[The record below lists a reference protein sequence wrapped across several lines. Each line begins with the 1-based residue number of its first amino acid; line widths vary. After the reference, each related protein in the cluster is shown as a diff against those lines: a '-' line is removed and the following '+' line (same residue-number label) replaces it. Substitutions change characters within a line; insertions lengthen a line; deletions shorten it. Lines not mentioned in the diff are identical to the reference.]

1 MAYADTTMRVIA
13 YIIDSIIL
21 GIAIALVAI
30 ILGAI
35 AFGIAVNGGFFIG
48 VIIAVVIAIIALLG
62 SAFYFVYFWQNL
74 RASPGQKM
82 LGLETVNAADGATL
96 TRDQAVR
103 RWAFLFG
110 PQVIA
115 SVFSFSG
122 SVSNSLGALGSLL
135 GLLAFLYAIYLLY
148 TVTQSS
154 SARVSMTSRPRRW
167 SSSAA
172 DPDRF
177 DITTGPATPPVSIQG
192 SKSSVRTCVDGTP
205 RAGAGRRPPRAGSTA
220 ARRSRPAAR
229 RRAAAG
235 ARPPR

>member
-1 MAYADTTMRVIA
+1 MAYADTTMRVVA

-35 AFGIAVNGGFFIG
+35 AFGIVVNGGFFIG

-110 PQVIA
+110 PQVVA
-115 SVFSFSG
+115 SVFRSRVRSRTA
-122 SVSNSLGALGSLL
+122 LGALGSLL

-154 SARVSMTSRPRRW
+154 KRQGFHDVQAVDGGRQARLIPDQSRHHDG
-167 SSSAA
+167 AGDA
-172 DPDRF
+172 
-177 DITTGPATPPVSIQG
+177 GPVSIQG
-192 SKSSVRTCVDGTP
+192 SKSSVRT
-205 RAGAGRRPPRAGSTA
+205 
-220 ARRSRPAAR
+220 
-229 RRAAAG
+229 
-235 ARPPR
+235 